1 MPLLKRKDFLLH
13 ERVCTVRTK
22 GGTNKHSSRPLQA
35 TTTKWIFF
43 LEERPQTITD
53 TSIGSLLSFLR
64 YVTCLWKALSPTLQK
79 DSIWKRR
86 STWDRIHLQSLNV
99 GFAFESVN
107 RWKKK
112 SKGARSFPL
121 WTRNERFRWR
131 GLVARSQSIHRFIF
145 WERSTPA
152 LVRRRW
158 LDANWKSGS
167 FIHDDRV
174 ALFALSIYFLN

>member
-22 GGTNKHSSRPLQA
+22 GGTNKHSSLPLQA

-64 YVTCLWKALSPTLQK
+64 HVTCLWKALSPTLQK

-86 STWDRIHLQSLNV
+86 ITWDRIHLQSLNV

-145 WERSTPA
+145 WLIRKINPGPSEKKM
-152 LVRRRW
+152 VRRQLKEW
-158 LDANWKSGS
+158 
-167 FIHDDRV
+167 
-174 ALFALSIYFLN
+174 